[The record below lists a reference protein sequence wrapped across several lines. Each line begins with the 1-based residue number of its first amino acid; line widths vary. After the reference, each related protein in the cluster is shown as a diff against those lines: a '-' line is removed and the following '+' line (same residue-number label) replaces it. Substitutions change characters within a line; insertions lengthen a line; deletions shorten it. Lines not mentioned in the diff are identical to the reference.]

1 MSHELFADLSHEL
14 CRDTYEICLIWVDQR
29 HAVSLESWTIWVT
42 NYMHMWDTN
51 CVIICLRC
59 IWYEW
64 TDDMQSL
71 SGHRCTTTNYL
82 QKWVTNYVITYLTRA
97 WCARHAREHH
107 TSCVLICKIW
117 VNMYTSVT
125 YFVYTFIISTFQA
138 PFDSRKCT
146 ILSFSLMYLCMFA
159 CVTWIIQMWEH
170 LDLYIWHHSE
180 TPRHDM
186 TYSHAWHVMGVTGLI
201 HIETWR
207 ICRCDMTYLLCVT
220 WLIHMCHLE
229 LPAKLL
235 DYLNTGSYMWH
246 IWMSF
251 FK

>member
-1 MSHELFADLSHEL
+1 
-14 CRDTYEICLIWVDQR
+14 
-29 HAVSLESWTIWVT
+29 
-42 NYMHMWDTN
+42 MWDTN
-51 CVIICLRC
+51 CVIICMRC

-82 QKWVTNYVITYLTRA
+82 HKWVTNYVITYLTRA

-235 DYLNTGSYMWH
+235 DC
-246 IWMSF
+246 
-251 FK
+251 